1 MVSLLS
7 ASLRGSEPARVLAR
21 ALTMMHG
28 PWQLIEIGVEV
39 VVFIADMY
47 VDPFL
52 Y

>member
-39 VVFIADMY
+39 VVFIAEY